1 MADEIQ
7 IGSLRIFTKR
17 AGTVAE
23 IVGLLQDVEAAYN
36 RIFLFF
42 SFVDFFADR
51 ERFFRWRD
59 FWREWREFGFP
70 PPFWAL
76 FVGFPQIE
84 FLESILPEYKLEVKR
99 IQIES
104 PGFWEFLGALNPL
117 QQIREYLNDRHKR
130 RQDREYR
137 EQAERERLLL
147 ENELIRRQIWEKE
160 NSVFRE
166 RINVLRE
173 IGFSDDEIR
182 RLIWVYVSQ
191 PLIALG
197 KHQDA
202 GLIENADLYSAL
214 LE

>member
-42 SFVDFFADR
+42 SFVDFFGDE
-51 ERFFRWRD
+51 ERFFRWRH
-59 FWREWREFGFP
+59 WREWRELRLP
-70 PPFWAL
+70 PPFWAP

-84 FLESILPEYKLEVKR
+84 FLEAILPEYKLEVKR

-117 QQIREYLNDRHKR
+117 QQIREYLNDRHKT

-160 NSVFRE
+160 NSVFGE
-166 RINVLRE
+166 H
-173 IGFSDDEIR
+173 GFSDDEIR

-202 GLIENADLYSAL
+202 GLIENADSQ
-214 LE
+214 

>member
-42 SFVDFFADR
+42 SFVDFFGDE
-51 ERFFRWRD
+51 ERFFRWRH
-59 FWREWREFGFP
+59 WREWRELRLP
-70 PPFWAL
+70 PPFWAP

-84 FLESILPEYKLEVKR
+84 FLEAILPEYKLEVKR

-166 RINVLRE
+166 RISVLRE

-202 GLIENADLYSAL
+202 GLIENADSH
-214 LE
+214 

>member
-1 MADEIQ
+1 MAEELQ
-7 IGSLRIFTKR
+7 TGTLRVFTRR
-17 AGTVAE
+17 AGTVNE
-23 IVGLLQDVEAAYN
+23 IVGFLQDIEVAHN
-36 RIFLFF
+36 KIFLFF
-42 SFVDFFADR
+42 SFLDFFVDR
-51 ERFFRWRD
+51 ERFFRWRH

-70 PPFWAL
+70 PPFWMP
-76 FVGFPQIE
+76 FVGLPGIE
-84 FLESILPEYKLEVKR
+84 FFQAILPEYKLEVKR

-137 EQAERERLLL
+137 EQAERERLRL
-147 ENELIRRQIWEKE
+147 ENEWIQRLIWEKE

-166 RINVLRE
+166 RIGILRE
-173 IGFSDDEIR
+173 IGFSDEEIR

-197 KHQDA
+197 KHQDT
-202 GLIENADLYSAL
+202 GLIETAESQ
-214 LE
+214 

>member
-17 AGTVAE
+17 AGTISE
-23 IVGLLQDVEAAYN
+23 IVGFLQDIENAYN
-36 RIFLFF
+36 RLFLFF
-42 SFVDFFADR
+42 SFVDFFGDR
-51 ERFFRWRD
+51 ERFFGWRY
-59 FWREWREFGFP
+59 FWRGLGFP
-70 PPFWAL
+70 PPFWAPL
-76 FVGFPQIE
+76 VVFSQVE
-84 FLESILPEYKLEVKR
+84 FLEAIPPEYKLEVKR

-147 ENELIRRQIWEKE
+147 ENELIRRLIWEKE

-166 RINVLRE
+166 RINLLRE
-173 IGFSDDEIR
+173 IGFSDEEIR
-182 RLIWVYVSQ
+182 RLIWVYVSK

-197 KHQDA
+197 KHQDV
-202 GLIENADLYSAL
+202 GLIEKADSQ
-214 LE
+214 

>member
-23 IVGLLQDVEAAYN
+23 IVGFLQDVEAAYN

-51 ERFFRWRD
+51 ERFFRWRY

-70 PPFWAL
+70 PPFCAP
-76 FVGFPQIE
+76 FAGFPQIE
-84 FLESILPEYKLEVKR
+84 FLESTLPEYKLEVKW

-137 EQAERERLLL
+137 EKAERERLLL

-166 RINVLRE
+166 RINILRE
-173 IGFSDDEIR
+173 IGFSDEEIR

-202 GLIENADLYSAL
+202 GLIENADSQ
-214 LE
+214 

>member
-23 IVGLLQDVEAAYN
+23 IVGFLQDVEAAYN

-51 ERFFRWRD
+51 EGFFRWRY

-70 PPFWAL
+70 PPFWAP

-160 NSVFRE
+160 NSVLRE
-166 RINVLRE
+166 RISVLRE

-202 GLIENADLYSAL
+202 GLIENADSQ
-214 LE
+214 

>member
-1 MADEIQ
+1 VLVQFHQSSRPKKAKVQ
-7 IGSLRIFTKR
+7 
-17 AGTVAE
+17 
-23 IVGLLQDVEAAYN
+23 
-36 RIFLFF
+36 
-42 SFVDFFADR
+42 
-51 ERFFRWRD
+51 
-59 FWREWREFGFP
+59 
-70 PPFWAL
+70 
-76 FVGFPQIE
+76 
-84 FLESILPEYKLEVKR
+84 
-99 IQIES
+99 
-104 PGFWEFLGALNPL
+104 
-117 QQIREYLNDRHKR
+117 YLNDRHKR